1 MSGPPVVMAVWCAL
15 AITATTAG
23 AQPLKDVFRRVNASV
38 VLIRTTAKT
47 PAPGAN
53 GADAAPPEEGL
64 GSGVLVSADGTV
76 ITAAHVVKTDATI
89 QVHFLDGAPI
99 PATVIAIAPFADIAL
114 LQLERVPPTAAVAT
128 FGNSDLL
135 DAGDQ
140 IFTVGAPYGANHSLA
155 VGWISARR
163 DQPKVYEDATALEI
177 FQTDLDVFEGN
188 SGGPLFNLDGLVVG
202 IVTHVLSKEGATGGP
217 SFSVT
222 GNVVKRL
229 MLDERRT
236 WFGVESFMLEGPMA
250 EAFNLPQPAGLLVQ
264 AVATGSLAARL
275 GLRGGSLPAT
285 VVDVPLLLGGDIVL
299 DVLGTPVTAS
309 ESFMSG
315 FLTALDKVKAG
326 DTVTVRVWRGGKVVP
341 LTATAIEP

>member
-15 AITATTAG
+15 AMTATTAG

-38 VLIRTTAKT
+38 VLIRTTAKA
-47 PAPGAN
+47 PAVSVN
-53 GADAAPPEEGL
+53 GADAAPPEQGL
-64 GSGVLVSADGTV
+64 GSGVLVSADGKV
-76 ITAAHVVKTDATI
+76 ITAAHVVKADSAI

-99 PATVIAIAPFADIAL
+99 AATVIAVAPFADLAL
-114 LQLERVPPTAAVAT
+114 LQLGRVPPTAAVAT
-128 FGNSDLL
+128 FGDSDLL

-163 DQPKVYEDATALEI
+163 DQPKVYEDASALEI

-188 SGGPLFNLDGLVVG
+188 SGGPLFTLDGLVVG

-222 GNVVKRL
+222 GNVAKRL
-229 MLDERRT
+229 LLDERRT

-250 EAFNLPQPAGLLVQ
+250 DAFNLPQPAGLLVQ
-264 AVATGSLAARL
+264 AVAAGSLAARL
-275 GLRGGSLPAT
+275 GLRAGSLPAT
-285 VVDVPLLLGGDIVL
+285 VADVPLLIGGDVVL
-299 DVLGTPVTAS
+299 EVLGTPVTTS
-309 ESFMSG
+309 ELFMSG
-315 FLTALDKVKAG
+315 FLAALDRVKAG

-341 LTATAIEP
+341 LTTTAIAP

>member
-1 MSGPPVVMAVWCAL
+1 MPGPPVVMAVWCAVAL
-15 AITATTAG
+15 TASAAG
-23 AQPLKDVFRRVNASV
+23 AQPLKEVFRRVHPSV
-38 VLIRTTAKT
+38 VLIRTTAK
-47 PAPGAN
+47 APVSGAD
-53 GADAAPPEEGL
+53 GADAALPEEGL
-64 GSGVLVSADGTV
+64 GSGVLVSADGKV
-76 ITAAHVVKTDATI
+76 VTAAHVVKTDATI

-99 PATVIAIAPFADIAL
+99 SATVIAMAPFADIAL
-114 LQLERVPPTAAVAT
+114 LQLERVPPNAAVAT

-140 IFTVGAPYGANHSLA
+140 IFTIGAPYGANHSLA

-163 DQPKVYEDATALEI
+163 DPPKVYEDATALEV
-177 FQTDLDVFEGN
+177 FQTDLHVFEGN
-188 SGGPLFNLDGLVVG
+188 SGGPLFNLGGQVVG
-202 IVTHVLSKEGATGGP
+202 IVTHVLSKDGATGGP

-264 AVATGSLAARL
+264 AVAARSLAARL

-285 VVDVPLLLGGDIVL
+285 VIDVPLLLGGDIVL

-309 ESFMSG
+309 KSFISG
-315 FLTALDKVKAG
+315 FLAALDKVKPG
-326 DTVTVRVWRGGKVVP
+326 DTVTVRVWRGGKVVS
-341 LTATAIEP
+341 LTTTATEP

>member
-15 AITATTAG
+15 AMTASTAA

-38 VLIRTTAKT
+38 VLIRTTAKAT
-47 PAPGAN
+47 PPSTN

-64 GSGVLVSADGTV
+64 GSGVLVTADGKV
-76 ITAAHVVKTDATI
+76 VTAAHVVRNSSTI
-89 QVHFLDGAPI
+89 EVHFLDGAPI
-99 PATVIAIAPFADIAL
+99 AATVIAMAPFADIAL

-128 FGNSDLL
+128 FGDSDLL

-250 EAFNLPQPAGLLVQ
+250 AAFNLPQPAGLLVQ

-285 VVDVPLLLGGDIVL
+285 VVDVPLLLGGDVVL
-299 DVLGTPVTAS
+299 DVLGMPVTAS
-309 ESFMSG
+309 ESFTSG

-326 DTVTVRVWRGGKVVP
+326 DTVMVRVWRGGKVVP
-341 LTATAIEP
+341 LTTTAIDP